1 MSIVSAFC
9 PTPPSTSRSRS
20 HRTHRTQNT
29 DPHNRTHKIQKC
41 AISQYSG
48 VDVLIVVA
56 QIGLSHHLQPFAM
69 CLINP
74 YIILREWQT
83 NIKELS
89 LQQGIALLLQCFP
102 ALIAFV
108 RMWKC
113 SGGRAGDHE
122 RTMRPKWGQL
132 PTRWSK
138 YSVQDQDHNIQN
150 QCTRPI
156 YKTNIQDQDQDQDHE
171 RTIRPKWNQL
181 PGLVQI
187 LCPRPQFTQ
196 RS

>member
-9 PTPPSTSRSRS
+9 PTPPSTSHSRS

-48 VDVLIVVA
+48 VDVFIVVA

-83 NIKELS
+83 NIKELF
-89 LQQGIALLLQCFP
+89 LQQCIPLLSQCFP

-113 SGGRAGDHE
+113 SGGRAGDHQ
-122 RTMRPKWGQL
+122 RTIRPKWGQL
-132 PTRWSK
+132 PGQ
-138 YSVQDQDHNIQN
+138 V
-150 QCTRPI
+150 
-156 YKTNIQDQDQDQDHE
+156 
-171 RTIRPKWNQL
+171 
-181 PGLVQI
+181 VQI
-187 LCPRPQFTQ
+187 LCPRPRPQYTRPIYKTSIQ
-196 RS
+196 DQYTRPRPRP